1 MPPGV
6 ISCSVNFN
14 KGEKSLGRKSRK
26 TLHNARLN
34 SEAPRLLR
42 RPGVAGDS
50 WYLRHLLHWRVPRE
64 AGGGQVILEGGG
76 PGTTLSSVC
85 HQSVLY
91 FTFQGIYCVGSILG
105 TGAGL
110 TAFIFMIS
118 NSIKDKFDDDDT

>member
-1 MPPGV
+1 MG
-6 ISCSVNFN
+6 NFN
-14 KGEKSLGRKSRK
+14 LGKALNK
-26 TLHNARLN
+26 QNDRLY
-34 SEAPRLLR
+34 SEAPGLLWS
-42 RPGVAGDS
+42 PGVAGDS
-50 WYLRHLLHWRVPRE
+50 RDLRNLLHRRVPGE

-118 NSIKDKFDDDDT
+118 NSIKDKFDDDPNT